1 MPIQS
6 LRLKTAAMKS
16 KSAARYKT
24 QEICHRF
31 DISKATLFRWEREGL
46 ISAVGR
52 DWRNWRLYT
61 EKNIQEIKTIMRGR
75 NAKR

>member
-1 MPIQS
+1 MAMPTA
-6 LRLKTAAMKS
+6 RLKSASPSS
-16 KSAARYKT
+16 KGKARYKT

-31 DISKATLFRWEREGL
+31 DISKATLFRWERDGL
-46 ISAVGR
+46 ISSIGR

-61 EKNIQEIKTIMRGR
+61 EKNIQEIKAIMRGR

>member
-1 MPIQS
+1 MPTQS
-6 LRLKTAAMKS
+6 LRFKAATTRSKGKT
-16 KSAARYKT
+16 RYKT
-24 QEICHRF
+24 QEICYRF

-61 EKNIQEIKTIMRGR
+61 EKNIQEIQTIMRGR